1 MVWIDYQKAYG
12 KNPQPWKIESLNI
25 TGSAKN
31 AVKVLGKTM
40 DSWRVELTCDAET
53 LVELLIKRK
62 IFLQLFVIALIPM
75 TRILRTANPEYELG
89 TGEIINNQL
98 FMDNLKMY
106 SKRESV
112 LDCFIQTVR
121 IFREDNGI
129 KFWIDKGDMLM
140 MKNMKIVKSD
150 GSELPN
156 EKVIKLLEERES
168 CKYLGLL
175 EADEL
180 MVNKIKDKVKKSII
194 EE

>member
-1 MVWIDYQKAYG
+1 MAH
-12 KNPQPWKIESLNI
+12 
-25 TGSAKN
+25 
-31 AVKVLGKTM
+31 
-40 DSWRVELTCDAET
+40 
-53 LVELLIKRK
+53 
-62 IFLQLFVIALIPM
+62 
-75 TRILRTANPEYELG
+75 ILRTGNPEYELG
-89 TGEIINNQL
+89 TGEMINNQL
-98 FMDNLKMY
+98 FMDNLKIY

-129 KFWIDKGDMLM
+129 KFWIDKGDILM

-150 GSELPN
+150 GIELPN

>member
-1 MVWIDYQKAYG
+1 
-12 KNPQPWKIESLNI
+12 
-25 TGSAKN
+25 
-31 AVKVLGKTM
+31 
-40 DSWRVELTCDAET
+40 
-53 LVELLIKRK
+53 
-62 IFLQLFVIALIPM
+62 M
-75 TRILRTANPEYELG
+75 THILRTANPEYELG
-89 TGEIINNQL
+89 TGEMINNQL

-121 IFREDNGI
+121 IFREDNGMI
-129 KFWIDKGDMLM
+129 FWIDKGAMLL
-140 MKNMKIVKSD
+140 MKKMKIVKSD
-150 GSELPN
+150 GIELPN

>member
-1 MVWIDYQKAYG
+1 MAH
-12 KNPQPWKIESLNI
+12 
-25 TGSAKN
+25 
-31 AVKVLGKTM
+31 
-40 DSWRVELTCDAET
+40 
-53 LVELLIKRK
+53 
-62 IFLQLFVIALIPM
+62 
-75 TRILRTANPEYELG
+75 ILRTGNPEYELG
-89 TGEIINNQL
+89 TGEMINNQL

-106 SKRESV
+106 SKRKSV

-129 KFWIDKGDMLM
+129 KFWIDKGDILM

-150 GSELPN
+150 GIELPN

>member
-1 MVWIDYQKAYG
+1 
-12 KNPQPWKIESLNI
+12 
-25 TGSAKN
+25 
-31 AVKVLGKTM
+31 
-40 DSWRVELTCDAET
+40 
-53 LVELLIKRK
+53 
-62 IFLQLFVIALIPM
+62 M

-150 GSELPN
+150 GIELPN
-156 EKVIKLLEERES
+156 EKVIKLLEERENY
-168 CKYLGLL
+168 KYLGWL
-175 EADEL
+175 EADEV
-180 MVNKIKDKVKKSII
+180 MVNKIKDKVKKKYYRRVRRVLES
-194 EE
+194 

>member
-1 MVWIDYQKAYG
+1 
-12 KNPQPWKIESLNI
+12 
-25 TGSAKN
+25 
-31 AVKVLGKTM
+31 
-40 DSWRVELTCDAET
+40 
-53 LVELLIKRK
+53 
-62 IFLQLFVIALIPM
+62 M
-75 TRILRTANPEYELG
+75 THILRTANPEYELG
-89 TGEIINNQL
+89 TVEMINNQL

>member
-1 MVWIDYQKAYG
+1 
-12 KNPQPWKIESLNI
+12 
-25 TGSAKN
+25 
-31 AVKVLGKTM
+31 
-40 DSWRVELTCDAET
+40 
-53 LVELLIKRK
+53 
-62 IFLQLFVIALIPM
+62 M
-75 TRILRTANPEYELG
+75 THILRTANPEYELG
-89 TGEIINNQL
+89 TGEMINNQL

-106 SKRESV
+106 SKMESV

-129 KFWIDKGDMLM
+129 KFWIDKGDILM

-150 GSELPN
+150 GIELPN

-180 MVNKIKDKVKKSII
+180 MANKIKDKVKKSII

>member
-1 MVWIDYQKAYG
+1 
-12 KNPQPWKIESLNI
+12 
-25 TGSAKN
+25 
-31 AVKVLGKTM
+31 
-40 DSWRVELTCDAET
+40 
-53 LVELLIKRK
+53 
-62 IFLQLFVIALIPM
+62 M
-75 TRILRTANPEYELG
+75 THILRTANSEYELG
-89 TGEIINNQL
+89 TGEMINNQL

-106 SKRESV
+106 SKMESV

-129 KFWIDKGDMLM
+129 KFWIDKGDILM

-150 GSELPN
+150 GIELPN

>member
-1 MVWIDYQKAYG
+1 
-12 KNPQPWKIESLNI
+12 
-25 TGSAKN
+25 
-31 AVKVLGKTM
+31 
-40 DSWRVELTCDAET
+40 
-53 LVELLIKRK
+53 
-62 IFLQLFVIALIPM
+62 M

-150 GSELPN
+150 GIELPN

>member
-1 MVWIDYQKAYG
+1 
-12 KNPQPWKIESLNI
+12 
-25 TGSAKN
+25 
-31 AVKVLGKTM
+31 
-40 DSWRVELTCDAET
+40 
-53 LVELLIKRK
+53 
-62 IFLQLFVIALIPM
+62 M
-75 TRILRTANPEYELG
+75 THILRTANPEYELG
-89 TGEIINNQL
+89 TGEMINNQL

-129 KFWIDKGDMLM
+129 NFWIDKGDMLM

-150 GSELPN
+150 GIEFPN

>member
-1 MVWIDYQKAYG
+1 
-12 KNPQPWKIESLNI
+12 
-25 TGSAKN
+25 
-31 AVKVLGKTM
+31 
-40 DSWRVELTCDAET
+40 
-53 LVELLIKRK
+53 
-62 IFLQLFVIALIPM
+62 M
-75 TRILRTANPEYELG
+75 THILRTANPEYELG
-89 TGEIINNQL
+89 TGEMINNQL

-121 IFREDNGI
+121 IFREDNGML
-129 KFWIDKGDMLM
+129 FWIDKGAMLL
-140 MKNMKIVKSD
+140 MKKMKIVKSD
-150 GSELPN
+150 GIELPN

>member
-1 MVWIDYQKAYG
+1 
-12 KNPQPWKIESLNI
+12 
-25 TGSAKN
+25 
-31 AVKVLGKTM
+31 
-40 DSWRVELTCDAET
+40 
-53 LVELLIKRK
+53 
-62 IFLQLFVIALIPM
+62 M
-75 TRILRTANPEYELG
+75 THILRTANPEYELG
-89 TGEIINNQL
+89 TGEMINNQL

-121 IFREDNGI
+121 IFREDNGMQ
-129 KFWIDKGDMLM
+129 FWIDKGAMLL
-140 MKNMKIVKSD
+140 MKKMKIVKSD
-150 GSELPN
+150 GIELPN

>member
-1 MVWIDYQKAYG
+1 
-12 KNPQPWKIESLNI
+12 
-25 TGSAKN
+25 
-31 AVKVLGKTM
+31 
-40 DSWRVELTCDAET
+40 
-53 LVELLIKRK
+53 
-62 IFLQLFVIALIPM
+62 M
-75 TRILRTANPEYELG
+75 THILRTANPEYELG
-89 TGEIINNQL
+89 TGEMINNQL

-150 GSELPN
+150 GIELPN

>member
-1 MVWIDYQKAYG
+1 
-12 KNPQPWKIESLNI
+12 
-25 TGSAKN
+25 
-31 AVKVLGKTM
+31 
-40 DSWRVELTCDAET
+40 
-53 LVELLIKRK
+53 
-62 IFLQLFVIALIPM
+62 M

>member
-1 MVWIDYQKAYG
+1 
-12 KNPQPWKIESLNI
+12 
-25 TGSAKN
+25 
-31 AVKVLGKTM
+31 
-40 DSWRVELTCDAET
+40 
-53 LVELLIKRK
+53 
-62 IFLQLFVIALIPM
+62 M
-75 TRILRTANPEYELG
+75 THILRTANPEYELG
-89 TGEIINNQL
+89 TGEMINNQL

-150 GSELPN
+150 GIEFPN

>member
-1 MVWIDYQKAYG
+1 
-12 KNPQPWKIESLNI
+12 
-25 TGSAKN
+25 
-31 AVKVLGKTM
+31 
-40 DSWRVELTCDAET
+40 
-53 LVELLIKRK
+53 
-62 IFLQLFVIALIPM
+62 M
-75 TRILRTANPEYELG
+75 THILRTANPEYELG
-89 TGEIINNQL
+89 TGEMINNQL

-129 KFWIDKGDMLM
+129 KFWIDKGDILM

-150 GSELPN
+150 GIELPN

>member
-1 MVWIDYQKAYG
+1 
-12 KNPQPWKIESLNI
+12 
-25 TGSAKN
+25 
-31 AVKVLGKTM
+31 
-40 DSWRVELTCDAET
+40 
-53 LVELLIKRK
+53 
-62 IFLQLFVIALIPM
+62 M
-75 TRILRTANPEYELG
+75 THILRTANPEYELG
-89 TGEIINNQL
+89 TEEMINNQL

-129 KFWIDKGDMLM
+129 KFWIDKGDILM
-140 MKNMKIVKSD
+140 VKNMKIVKSD
-150 GSELPN
+150 GIELPN

-175 EADEL
+175 EADEW

>member
-1 MVWIDYQKAYG
+1 
-12 KNPQPWKIESLNI
+12 
-25 TGSAKN
+25 
-31 AVKVLGKTM
+31 
-40 DSWRVELTCDAET
+40 
-53 LVELLIKRK
+53 
-62 IFLQLFVIALIPM
+62 M
-75 TRILRTANPEYELG
+75 THILRTANPEYELG
-89 TGEIINNQL
+89 TGEMINNLL

-150 GSELPN
+150 GIELPN

-168 CKYLGLL
+168 YKYLGLL
-175 EADEL
+175 EADEV
-180 MVNKIKDKVKKSII
+180 MVNKIKDKVKKSTI

>member
-1 MVWIDYQKAYG
+1 
-12 KNPQPWKIESLNI
+12 
-25 TGSAKN
+25 
-31 AVKVLGKTM
+31 
-40 DSWRVELTCDAET
+40 
-53 LVELLIKRK
+53 
-62 IFLQLFVIALIPM
+62 M
-75 TRILRTANPEYELG
+75 THILRTANPEYELG
-89 TGEIINNQL
+89 TGEMINNQL

>member
-1 MVWIDYQKAYG
+1 
-12 KNPQPWKIESLNI
+12 
-25 TGSAKN
+25 
-31 AVKVLGKTM
+31 
-40 DSWRVELTCDAET
+40 
-53 LVELLIKRK
+53 
-62 IFLQLFVIALIPM
+62 M
-75 TRILRTANPEYELG
+75 THILRTANPEYELG
-89 TGEIINNQL
+89 TGEMINNQL

-106 SKRESV
+106 SKMESV

-129 KFWIDKGDMLM
+129 KIWIDKGDILM

-150 GSELPN
+150 GIELPN

>member
-1 MVWIDYQKAYG
+1 
-12 KNPQPWKIESLNI
+12 
-25 TGSAKN
+25 
-31 AVKVLGKTM
+31 
-40 DSWRVELTCDAET
+40 
-53 LVELLIKRK
+53 
-62 IFLQLFVIALIPM
+62 M
-75 TRILRTANPEYELG
+75 THILRKANPEYELG
-89 TGEIINNQL
+89 TGEMINNQL

-112 LDCFIQTVR
+112 LDCSIQTVR
-121 IFREDNGI
+121 IFRKDNGI

-150 GSELPN
+150 GIELPN
-156 EKVIKLLEERES
+156 EKVIRLLEERES

>member
-1 MVWIDYQKAYG
+1 
-12 KNPQPWKIESLNI
+12 
-25 TGSAKN
+25 
-31 AVKVLGKTM
+31 
-40 DSWRVELTCDAET
+40 
-53 LVELLIKRK
+53 
-62 IFLQLFVIALIPM
+62 M
-75 TRILRTANPEYELG
+75 THILRTANPEYELG
-89 TGEIINNQL
+89 TGEMINNQL

-121 IFREDNGI
+121 IFREDNGML
-129 KFWIDKGDMLM
+129 FWIDKGDMLL
-140 MKNMKIVKSD
+140 MKKMKIVKSD
-150 GSELPN
+150 GIELPN

>member
-1 MVWIDYQKAYG
+1 
-12 KNPQPWKIESLNI
+12 
-25 TGSAKN
+25 
-31 AVKVLGKTM
+31 
-40 DSWRVELTCDAET
+40 
-53 LVELLIKRK
+53 
-62 IFLQLFVIALIPM
+62 M
-75 TRILRTANPEYELG
+75 THILRTANPEYELG
-89 TGEIINNQL
+89 TGEMINNQL

-106 SKRESV
+106 SKMESV

-129 KFWIDKGDMLM
+129 KFWIDKGDILM

-150 GSELPN
+150 GIELPN

>member
-1 MVWIDYQKAYG
+1 
-12 KNPQPWKIESLNI
+12 
-25 TGSAKN
+25 
-31 AVKVLGKTM
+31 
-40 DSWRVELTCDAET
+40 
-53 LVELLIKRK
+53 
-62 IFLQLFVIALIPM
+62 M
-75 TRILRTANPEYELG
+75 THILRTANPEYELG
-89 TGEIINNQL
+89 TGEMINNQL

-129 KFWIDKGDMLM
+129 KIWIDKGDILM

-150 GSELPN
+150 GIELPN

>member
-1 MVWIDYQKAYG
+1 
-12 KNPQPWKIESLNI
+12 
-25 TGSAKN
+25 
-31 AVKVLGKTM
+31 
-40 DSWRVELTCDAET
+40 
-53 LVELLIKRK
+53 
-62 IFLQLFVIALIPM
+62 M
-75 TRILRTANPEYELG
+75 THILRTANPEYELG
-89 TGEIINNQL
+89 TGEMINNVL

-112 LDCFIQTVR
+112 VDCFIQTVR
-121 IFREDNGI
+121 IFREDNGM
-129 KFWIDKGDMLM
+129 KFWIDKGDMLV
-140 MKNMKIVKSD
+140 MKKMKIVKSD
-150 GSELPN
+150 GIELPN